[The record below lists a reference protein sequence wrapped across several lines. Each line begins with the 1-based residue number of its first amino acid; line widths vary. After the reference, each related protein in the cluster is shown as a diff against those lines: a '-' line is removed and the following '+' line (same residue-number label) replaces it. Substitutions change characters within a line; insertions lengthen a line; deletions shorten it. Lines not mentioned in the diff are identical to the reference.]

1 MAHFEHGAID
11 KETTKLIDPKYAAK
25 RVKYECPDCKRDV
38 FVRKGKKR
46 AIHFAHVKDLERPC
60 TYFKRN
66 PSLDQQHKNAQLK
79 LKEFINNKI
88 EIDIQRR
95 CICGCGYIT
104 GTVIPASHIW
114 EGKTEYKFTFNDS
127 RKSADVALV
136 FGNEI
141 EAIFEVVHTHYTR
154 ERDRPDPW
162 FEINAKQVN
171 ALASDLKKITLTC
184 LRQLRSPEC
193 LKAEEVRNERLAKEE
208 RKRMERMTEEQRLNA
223 QRDKD
228 FREWCKME
236 DEKIQLKI
244 AKEREEYR
252 IQAAKKAEERKIQD
266 AKEAEERK
274 IQAEFN
280 AENTRR
286 FKEENQKK
294 LAEELRKKEHFH
306 NLLKQASKSKSP
318 CMNCSP
324 FIKWKKTLEEV
335 EWDWCRCDTCKK
347 TIRETA
353 KHMV

>member
-11 KETTKLIDPKYAAK
+11 KETTKLVDPKYAAK

-88 EIDIQRR
+88 EIDVQRR

-193 LKAEEVRNERLAKEE
+193 VKAEQVRNERLAKEE
-208 RKRMERMTEEQRLNA
+208 RKRMERLAEEDR
-223 QRDKD
+223 K

-236 DEKIQLKI
+236 EDRIALKL
-244 AKEREEYR
+244 AKE
-252 IQAAKKAEERKIQD
+252 AEEQKIRDDIRKKKE
-266 AKEAEERK
+266 AEEEKKEAEERK
-274 IQAEFN
+274 IRAEIN
-280 AENTRR
+280 AEHTRR
-286 FKEENQKK
+286 LQEENQKK
-294 LAEELRKKEHFH
+294 LAEELRKQQHYDNILKE
-306 NLLKQASKSKSP
+306 ASKSVPP
-318 CMNCSP
+318 CKDCNLF
-324 FIKWKKTLEEV
+324 FIKWKTTEPS
-335 EWDWCRCDTCKK
+335 WDWCRCNKCKK

-353 KHMV
+353 KQMV

>member
-11 KETTKLIDPKYAAK
+11 KETTKLVDPKYAAK

-88 EIDIQRR
+88 EIDVQRR

-193 LKAEEVRNERLAKEE
+193 VKAEQVRNERLAKEE
-208 RKRMERMTEEQRLNA
+208 RKRMERLAEEDR
-223 QRDKD
+223 K

-236 DEKIQLKI
+236 EDRIALKL
-244 AKEREEYR
+244 AKE
-252 IQAAKKAEERKIQD
+252 AEEQKIRDDIRKKKE
-266 AKEAEERK
+266 AEEEKKEAEERK
-274 IQAEFN
+274 IRAEFN
-280 AENTRR
+280 AEITRR

-294 LAEELRKKEHFH
+294 LAEELRKQQHYDNILKE
-306 NLLKQASKSKSP
+306 ASKSVPP
-318 CMNCSP
+318 CKDCNLF
-324 FIKWKKTLEEV
+324 FIKWKTTEPS
-335 EWDWCRCDTCKK
+335 WDWCRCNKCKK
-347 TIRETA
+347 TIKETA
-353 KHMV
+353 KQTV

>member
-104 GTVIPASHIW
+104 DTVIPASHIW

-136 FGNEI
+136 FGTDI

-162 FEINAKQVN
+162 FEIDSKQIN
-171 ALASDLKKITLTC
+171 TIASDSKKITLTC

-193 LKAEEVRNERLAKEE
+193 VKAEQVRNERLAKEE

-223 QRDKD
+223 QHDKD
-228 FREWCKME
+228 FKEWCKLE
-236 DEKIQLKI
+236 EERIVLKI
-244 AKEREEYR
+244 AKEVEQQKIRDDIRKNKE
-252 IQAAKKAEERKIQD
+252 AEEEK
-266 AKEAEERK
+266 KEAEERK
-274 IQAEFN
+274 IRADIN
-280 AENTRR
+280 AEHTRR
-286 FKEENQKK
+286 LQEENQKK
-294 LAEELRKKEHFH
+294 ISEELRKKEHFH

-353 KHMV
+353 KQMV

>member
-95 CICGCGYIT
+95 CMCGCGYIT
-104 GTVIPASHIW
+104 GTVIPASHKW

-184 LRQLRSPEC
+184 IRQLRSPEC
-193 LKAEEVRNERLAKEE
+193 LKDEQVRNERLAKEE

-244 AKEREEYR
+244 AKEAEEYR
-252 IQAAKKAEERKIQD
+252 IQAAKKAEERKI
-266 AKEAEERK
+266 R
-274 IQAEFN
+274 AEFN

-286 FKEENQKK
+286 FNEENQKK
-294 LAEELRKKEHFH
+294 LAEELRKQQHYDNILKE
-306 NLLKQASKSKSP
+306 ASKSVPLCKD
-318 CMNCSP
+318 CNIF
-324 FIKWKKTLEEV
+324 FIKWKTTEPS
-335 EWDWCRCDTCKK
+335 WDWCRCNKCKK

-353 KHMV
+353 DQML

>member
-11 KETTKLIDPKYAAK
+11 KETTKLVDPKYAVK
-25 RVKYECPDCKRDV
+25 RINYECPDCKRDV
-38 FVRKGKKR
+38 FVKKGKIKV
-46 AIHFAHVKDLERPC
+46 AHFSHKKDNNRPC
-60 TYFKRN
+60 TYFNRN
-66 PSLDQQHKNAQLK
+66 PSFDQQHRNAQLK
-79 LKEFINNKI
+79 LKEFLNNKI
-88 EIDIQRR
+88 EIDIHRY
-95 CICGCGYIT
+95 CICGCGYNN
-104 GTVIPASHIW
+104 GTIIPASHIW

-136 FGNEI
+136 FGTDI

-162 FEINAKQVN
+162 FEIDAKQIN
-171 ALASDLKKITLTC
+171 TLASDSKKITLTC

-223 QRDKD
+223 QHDKD
-228 FREWCKME
+228 FKEWCKME

-274 IQAEFN
+274 IRAEFN

-294 LAEELRKKEHFH
+294 IAEELRKQQDYDNILKE
-306 NLLKQASKSKSP
+306 ASKSVPP
-318 CMNCSP
+318 CKECNIF
-324 FIKWKKTLEEV
+324 FIKWKKTEPS
-335 EWDWCRCDTCKK
+335 WDWCRCNKCKK
-347 TIRETA
+347 TIRETVNQ
-353 KHMV
+353 MV

>member
-11 KETTKLIDPKYAAK
+11 KETTKLVDPKYAAK

-88 EIDIQRR
+88 EIDVQRR

-141 EAIFEVVHTHYTR
+141 ETIFEVVHTHYTR

-193 LKAEEVRNERLAKEE
+193 VKAEQVRNERLAKEE
-208 RKRMERMTEEQRLNA
+208 RKRMERLAEEDR
-223 QRDKD
+223 K

-236 DEKIQLKI
+236 EDRIALKL
-244 AKEREEYR
+244 AKE
-252 IQAAKKAEERKIQD
+252 AEEQKIRDDIRKKKEAEEQK
-266 AKEAEERK
+266 KEAEERK
-274 IQAEFN
+274 IRAEIN
-280 AENTRR
+280 AEHTRR
-286 FKEENQKK
+286 LQEENQKK
-294 LAEELRKKEHFH
+294 ISEELQKKEHFH
-306 NLLKQASKSKSP
+306 NLLKQASKTVSP

-324 FIKWKKTLEEV
+324 FIKWKKTLGEV
-335 EWDWCRCDTCKK
+335 DWDWCRCDRCRK

-353 KHMV
+353 KQTV

>member
-11 KETTKLIDPKYAAK
+11 KETTKLVDPKYAAK

-88 EIDIQRR
+88 EIYVQRR

-104 GTVIPASHIW
+104 DRVIPASHIW

-171 ALASDLKKITLTC
+171 ALASDLKKITLIC

-193 LKAEEVRNERLAKEE
+193 VKAEQVRNERLAKEE
-208 RKRMERMTEEQRLNA
+208 RKRMERLAEEDR
-223 QRDKD
+223 K

-236 DEKIQLKI
+236 EDRIALKL
-244 AKEREEYR
+244 AKE
-252 IQAAKKAEERKIQD
+252 AEEQKIRDDIRKKKE
-266 AKEAEERK
+266 AEEEKKEAEERK
-274 IQAEFN
+274 IRAEFN
-280 AENTRR
+280 AEITRR

-294 LAEELRKKEHFH
+294 LAEELRKQQHYDNILKE
-306 NLLKQASKSKSP
+306 ASKSVPP
-318 CMNCSP
+318 CKDCNLF
-324 FIKWKKTLEEV
+324 FIKWKTTEPS
-335 EWDWCRCDTCKK
+335 WDWCRCNKCKK
-347 TIRETA
+347 TIKETA
-353 KHMV
+353 KQTV